1 VPPLASVAPVAPLA
15 VPEVA
20 PCASSGRA
28 WRLWAACTPKG
39 GAVGPPGA
47 QPLPQVLELA
57 ASKAADVTAFGQAG
71 AAGVLADV
79 RLYGGALCAAAVREL
94 FVSSALLG
102 AWGGLGPAQAGVW
115 GSEGAAA
122 PANAVLDDA
131 PPQLR
136 TASPPLQA
144 TAPPPPQLHA
154 APPSGAHRKRQ
165 ADFTRP

>member
-1 VPPLASVAPVAPLA
+1 MPPLAPVAPLA

-39 GAVGPPGA
+39 GGGRRPTGRPATASGA
-47 QPLPQVLELA
+47 QAGRLRSGQFPP
-57 ASKAADVTAFGQAG
+57 AFDHPG